1 MRGPE
6 VMADAS
12 RLTQL
17 RHRPNQ
23 FAVMQNPAAVVG
35 FSNRGAIH
43 EATGF
48 WQHCRVFAGRAA
60 LLRGGRSR
68 GTASAT
74 DPRQKSSNIRSISRR
89 RLSNGCHIWGVR
101 VMVFSIFTGQ
111 FGNVFSHDT
120 SSNTIGTRF
129 AHIGMHQKGINAF
142 NGTSNDNF
150 AIHWSIK
157 SRAHTWPLQKIVR

>member
-1 MRGPE
+1 MRRRNSGSTAACSL
-6 VMADAS
+6 VARA
-12 RLTQL
+12 
-17 RHRPNQ
+17 
-23 FAVMQNPAAVVG
+23 PAIV
-35 FSNRGAIH
+35 SM
-43 EATGF
+43 TST
-48 WQHCRVFAGRAA
+48 AGNAA
-60 LLRGGRSR
+60 RSTLLRGGTARRRSR

-89 RLSNGCHIWGVR
+89 RLSNGCHIWGVS

-111 FGNVFSHDT
+111 FGDVFSHDT